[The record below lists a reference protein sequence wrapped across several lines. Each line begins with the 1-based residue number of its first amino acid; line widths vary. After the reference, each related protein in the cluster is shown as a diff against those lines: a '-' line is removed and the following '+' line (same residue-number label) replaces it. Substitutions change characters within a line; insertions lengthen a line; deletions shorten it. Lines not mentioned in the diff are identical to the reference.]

1 MGPNVWPTE
10 LPGFQ
15 QDIESYYDQTTQ
27 MAAGIYAGFAVVLGE
42 RPVSTAAAAAAA
54 VVAVAVAV
62 AAAVTAAVAIDVA
75 RDPYV
80 FSVCLV

>member
-42 RPVSTAAAAAAA
+42 RPVSTAAAAAVVAA
-54 VVAVAVAV
+54 VV
-62 AAAVTAAVAIDVA
+62 AVTAAVAVDVA